1 VSFGCARSSMRFVP
15 WRRLIVVGLL
25 VGLAGAGT
33 NGVAQDLAQDSAT
46 KPGVADS
53 APALSTAQRSAIYS
67 AIAEVKSKVRPPLAF
82 DLAIGVKVPPS
93 IALYPLPDRTL
104 SEIPAIRSYQYT
116 IVQDQ
121 VVLVDPTTLQVVDII
136 KP

>member
-1 VSFGCARSSMRFVP
+1 MRFVP
-15 WRRLIVVGLL
+15 WSPLLGLAVL
-25 VGLAGAGT
+25 VGLAGLGT
-33 NGVAQDLAQDSAT
+33 NSYGQSYAQDSAT
-46 KPGVADS
+46 KPGVADQAPELS
-53 APALSTAQRSAIYS
+53 AAQRSAVYS
-67 AIAEVKSKVRPPLAF
+67 AVAQEKSKVRPPLAF
-82 DLAIGVKVPPS
+82 NLAIGVKVPPS

-136 KP
+136 RQ